1 MGSIHEQARRNLKV
15 TVADD
20 LLRVFAGHVE
30 EGAFSVELTA
40 SSGMART

>member
-1 MGSIHEQARRNLKV
+1 MGSIHEHARRNLEI

-20 LLRVFAGHVE
+20 LLMVFAGHVE
-30 EGAFSVELTA
+30 EGAFSVELAA